1 MDIIFLMDSVVD
13 DNTTNAIEVVD
24 KQYQNV
30 LDVIKP

>member
-1 MDIIFLMDSVVD
+1 MDNVVD
-13 DNTTNAIEVVD
+13 DNTTNAIGEIVD

>member
-1 MDIIFLMDSVVD
+1 MDNVVD
-13 DNTTNAIEVVD
+13 DNTTNAIGETVD